1 MALPPDFARVKAIN
15 CKLNASSNKPQN
27 FLGLSVPLKGC
38 SFFFIHSLYALIT
51 SFPSITY
58 EEEATTVSSTN
69 IATGSPTPK
78 YNSFAFFID
87 SEIVNVELFAISLLK
102 PSNHQFRIPSSSFD
116 SFLGRSLS
124 CSDSVNVLSKGN
136 MSNLRSNP

>member
-1 MALPPDFARVKAIN
+1 SLIKKKDHPYYFNAISRTMALPPDFARVKALN

-51 SFPSITY
+51 SFPSITF
-58 EEEATTVSSTN
+58 EEEATTFSSTN

-87 SEIVNVELFAISLLK
+87 SEIVNV
-102 PSNHQFRIPSSSFD
+102 
-116 SFLGRSLS
+116 
-124 CSDSVNVLSKGN
+124 
-136 MSNLRSNP
+136 